1 MTSVNRRDFLS
12 HTVRLALSGTAL
24 SCVALTSVTGQA
36 IGAQLT
42 DENLRTFLN
51 GSDRSIGGIRL
62 RHKKMLAKIYAERR
76 YIPFWIKHGQTTST
90 SYAIINKLEKSN
102 LLGLHPS
109 QYYTQL
115 LSSWK
120 TNNQT
125 SYDRIRYE
133 LVLTDSLYEYFTH
146 LANGQL
152 DEKPGDKGWFLKQ
165 SKTDVATTAMNFFRG
180 DASFRETIDQLQPL
194 NQRYTNLLVAL
205 REHHQILDNGGW
217 SRVDSGP
224 TLKPGHTGLRVSQLR
239 ARLAQSGDTYDA
251 DPLRSDV
258 YDWSIEQ
265 GVTSFQERHG
275 LVADGVI
282 GKKTLAELNVPVE
295 QRIKQ
300 IEVNLDRWRWLPNDL
315 GESRIVVNTA
325 GFDMDV
331 HLNHNHVTT
340 MNVVVG
346 KPKHRTPIFSDVME
360 YLVFRPS
367 WHVPKSITRDEL
379 LPRERANPGYL
390 ENKNFVA
397 VSLSSNQSVPISTL
411 AREDLETAAFTSRYR
426 LRQKPGDN
434 NALGSIK
441 FMLPNQY
448 SIYLHDTNAK
458 SLFGKTSRAFSHGCI
473 RLEDPEGL
481 ARTLLQSDGQ
491 DFDRIEE
498 ILQSTA
504 TKTVKLR
511 SHIPV
516 HMTYQTAWVDE
527 TGKTQFRKDIYDH
540 DRYALKNYR
549 QQHAIQERE
558 ETELLVQNG
567 IVVTVSADI

>member
-1 MTSVNRRDFLS
+1 MNSVKRRDFLKY
-12 HTVRLALSGTAL
+12 TIKLALSGTAL
-24 SCVALTSVTGQA
+24 AATGQA
-36 IGAQLT
+36 FGAQQS
-42 DENLRTFLN
+42 DDDLRSFFN
-51 GSDRSIGGIRL
+51 GSSQSIGGIRL
-62 RHKKMLAKIYAERR
+62 RHWHMLAKIYAERE
-76 YIPFWIKHGQTTST
+76 YIPFWSKNGQTTRT
-90 SYAIINKLEKSN
+90 SYAVINKLDNSA

-109 QYYTQL
+109 QYYAQL
-115 LSSWK
+115 LTSWK
-120 TNNQT
+120 NDYPTPAE
-125 SYDRIRYE
+125 RIRYE

-152 DEKPGDKGWFLKQ
+152 NEKPGNKGWFLKQ
-165 SKTDVATTAMNFFRG
+165 SKTDVANLAQNFFRG
-180 DASFRETIDQLQPL
+180 DASFRETIDQLQPF
-194 NQRYTNLLVAL
+194 NERYTSLLIAL
-205 REHHQILDNGGW
+205 RDHHQILDNGGW
-217 SRVDSGP
+217 SRVDSGA

-239 ARLAQSGDTYDA
+239 ARLAQSGDTYEA
-251 DPLRSDV
+251 DPSRTDV
-258 YDWSIEQ
+258 YDWGIEQ
-265 GVTSFQERHG
+265 GVTSFQRRHG
-275 LVADGVI
+275 LLADGI
-282 GKKTLAELNVPVE
+282 LGKKTLAELNVPVE

-300 IEVNLDRWRWLPNDL
+300 IEINLDRWRWLPNDL

-390 ENKNFVA
+390 ENKDFVA

-426 LRQKPGDN
+426 LRQKPGDT

-473 RLEDPEGL
+473 RLEDPEAL
-481 ARTLLQSDGQ
+481 ARTLLSSDGQ
-491 DFDRIEE
+491 DADRIED
-498 ILQSTA
+498 ILQSSA
-504 TKTVKLR
+504 TKTVKL
-511 SHIPV
+511 SKHIPV

-540 DRYALKNYR
+540 DRYAISKYQR
-549 QQHAIQERE
+549 QRPVQAQK
-558 ETELLVQNG
+558 ETRLLAQSG
-567 IVVTVSADI
+567 IVVSTSLEI